1 MAKNGKGSVGP
12 SNSNKSNQSGA
23 SGKAVAAEKSA
34 SASKS
39 VSSDKAVK
47 QESGA
52 DSRSIVIAGVV
63 ILLLLAGIGFLILGL
78 AQSLNSGRVGD
89 TGEVAQNTDQA
100 ANDDLAAA
108 EANIEGN
115 NDAGNAAAGDNA
127 GSQNNSGATDNTD
140 SGTDSNSGDV
150 SNDGPE
156 VSNSQGDNA
165 NAPEVKNGMVVTNK
179 GNFRVTSNTY
189 RRGNT
194 YKAGDIKGDSYTVK
208 KGDTLWQI
216 AQGRYGSGYAWTAID
231 NANGGFPLLKNGKPN
246 NVPVGYNLILPRI

>member
-1 MAKNGKGSVGP
+1 MAKHGKGSVGP
-12 SNSNKSNQSGA
+12 SNSNKSNQSSA
-23 SGKAVAAEKSA
+23 SGKAVAAEKSV
-34 SASKS
+34 SATKS

-89 TGEVAQNTDQA
+89 TGEIAQNRNQV

-115 NDAGNAAAGDNA
+115 EDAGSTDNNANA
-127 GSQNNSGATDNTD
+127 GTDTNSG
-140 SGTDSNSGDV
+140 SNDTANGGDV
-150 SNDGPE
+150 ASDGPE
-156 VSNSQGDNA
+156 TSNSQGDS
-165 NAPEVKNGMVVTNK
+165 APVVKDGMVATSK
-179 GNFRVTSNTY
+179 GNFKVTENTY

-194 YKAGDIKGDSYTVK
+194 YKVGDIKGDNYTVK

-216 AQGRYGSGYAWTAID
+216 AQGRYGSGYAWTAIN
-231 NANGGFPLLKNGKPN
+231 NANGGFPLLKNGTPN